1 MQVTLVCFSFIT
13 FVHSVTLKAMPI
25 TAEEA
30 FQEAASKILDTTTFV
45 RAVLSGRRRNMSVD
59 FERIDIRPVEIKGV
73 LHLQLMQ
80 NDGRATTTKNL
91 LPSALEVDQLLTSG
105 YANILIES
113 TQEAYSIRVTKSGDA
128 QVHTEKRALE
138 QNFSHDKKKDRL
150 LDASDPFLREVGI
163 ADAKGVIKPS
173 RQDKYKQVEEF
184 LRLLSPALNAAIEA
198 GQIHKP
204 TPANPLRIT
213 DLGCGHAYLTFAA
226 HQFLLSSGIPVVVT
240 GIDVRP
246 ESRDRNNAI
255 AQKLGIASS
264 ISFKAE
270 EISKTT
276 SDAADI
282 AIALHAC
289 DTATDDAIAWAVN
302 GGAKLLL
309 IAPCCHHD
317 IQKQI
322 DAAPEPWG
330 ALTKFGLMKER
341 LGDLLTDSFRA
352 QLLRIVGYRV
362 EVIEFVGGEHTPR
375 NLMIRAV
382 KTDAKP
388 EQIDVDRYLEITAQ
402 WGVKPALEKKLS
414 TLNIR

>member
-1 MQVTLVCFSFIT
+1 
-13 FVHSVTLKAMPI
+13 MPI

-105 YANILIES
+105 YANILVES

-138 QNFSHDKKKDRL
+138 QNLSHDKKKERL

-184 LRLLSPALNAAIEA
+184 LRILSPALNAAIEA

-226 HQFLLSSGIPVVVT
+226 HQFLMNSGIPVVVT
-240 GIDVRP
+240 GIDIRP

-276 SDAADI
+276 ADAADI

-388 EQIDVDRYLEITAQ
+388 EQIDIDRYLEITAQ

>member
-1 MQVTLVCFSFIT
+1 MKRVQRLFHLADS
-13 FVHSVTLKAMPI
+13 MPI
-25 TAEEA
+25 TREEA
-30 FQEAASKILDTTTFV
+30 FTEAASKILDTNSFV
-45 RAVLSGRRRNMSVD
+45 RAVLSGRRRNMTVD
-59 FERIDIRPVEIKGV
+59 FERIDIRLVEIKGV

-91 LPSALEVDQLLTSG
+91 LPSMIEVDQLLNSG
-105 YANILIES
+105 YANIMVE
-113 TQEAYSIRVTKSGDA
+113 TTDEVYSIRVTKSGDA
-128 QVHTEKRALE
+128 QVHTEKRKSE
-138 QNFSHDKKKDRL
+138 QNLLHDRKKERL
-150 LDASDPFLREVGI
+150 LDSNDPFLREVGI
-163 ADAKGVIKPS
+163 SDAKGVIKPS

-204 TPANPLRIT
+204 TKENPIRIT

-226 HQFLLSSGIPVVVT
+226 HQFLINSGIPVVVT

-246 ESRDRNNAI
+246 DSRDRNNKI
-255 AQKLGIASS
+255 AEKLGITKT
-264 ISFKAE
+264 INFKAE

-276 SDAADI
+276 AETADI

-302 GGAKLLL
+302 GGSKLLL

-330 ALTKFGLMKER
+330 AITKFGLMKER
-341 LGDLLTDSFRA
+341 LGDLLTDSLRA
-352 QLLRIVGYRV
+352 QLLRLVGYRV

-388 EQIDVDRYLEITAQ
+388 EQIDINRYCEITAQ
-402 WGVKPALEKKLS
+402 WGVTPALEKKLS

>member
-1 MQVTLVCFSFIT
+1 
-13 FVHSVTLKAMPI
+13 MPI
-25 TAEEA
+25 TREEA
-30 FQEAASKILDTTTFV
+30 FQEAASKILDTSTFV

-80 NDGRATTTKNL
+80 SDGRATTEKNL
-91 LPSALEVDQLLTSG
+91 LPSAIEVDQLLNSG
-105 YANILIES
+105 YANITVES
-113 TQEAYSIRVTKSGDA
+113 TYEAYSIRITKSGDA

-138 QNFSHDKKKDRL
+138 QNLAHDKKKDRL
-150 LDASDPFLREVGI
+150 LDAGDPFLREVGI

-184 LRLLSPALNAAIEA
+184 LRLLSPALNAAIDA

-204 TPANPLRIT
+204 TPQNPLRIT

-226 HQFLLSSGIPVVVT
+226 HQFLMNSGIPVLVT

-246 ESRDRNNAI
+246 DSRDRNNAI
-255 AQKLGIASS
+255 AEKLGITST

-276 SDAADI
+276 ADSADI

-352 QLLRIVGYRV
+352 QLLRLVGYRV

-388 EQIDVDRYLEITAQ
+388 EQLDIDRYLEITAQ
-402 WGVKPALEKKLS
+402 WGVKPALEQKLS

>member
-1 MQVTLVCFSFIT
+1 
-13 FVHSVTLKAMPI
+13 MPLNL
-25 TAEEA
+25 EEA
-30 FQEAASKILDTTTFV
+30 LIEAASRILKTQSFV
-45 RAVLSGRRRNMSVD
+45 RAVLSGRRRNMVVD

-73 LHLQLMQ
+73 LNLQLMQ

-91 LPSALEVDQLLTSG
+91 APSAVEIDQLLNSG
-105 YANILIES
+105 YANIMVES
-113 TQEAYSIRVTKSGDA
+113 TEEAYSIRITKSGDA
-128 QVHTEKRALE
+128 QVHIEKRKSE
-138 QNFSHDKKKDRL
+138 QNLSHDKKKDRL
-150 LDASDPFLREVGI
+150 LDSNDPFLREVGI

-184 LRLLSPALNAAIEA
+184 LRLLSPALNSAIEA

-204 TPANPLRIT
+204 TVQNPLRIT

-226 HQFLLSSGIPVVVT
+226 HQYLIKSGIPVVVT
-240 GIDVRP
+240 GIDIRP
-246 ESRDRNNAI
+246 DSRDRNNAI
-255 AQKLGIASS
+255 AVKLGITET

-276 SDAADI
+276 SESADI

-302 GGAKLLL
+302 GQAKLLL

-322 DAAPEPWG
+322 EVAPEPWG
-330 ALTKFGLMKER
+330 AITKFGLMKER
-341 LGDLLTDSFRA
+341 LGDLLTDSLRA
-352 QLLRIVGYRV
+352 QLLRLVGYRV

-388 EQIDVDRYLEITAQ
+388 DKLDIDRYLEITAQ
-402 WGVKPALEKKLS
+402 WGVTPVLEKKLS

>member
-1 MQVTLVCFSFIT
+1 MQISLEDA
-13 FVHSVTLKAMPI
+13 L
-25 TAEEA
+25 
-30 FQEAASKILDTTTFV
+30 AAASSKILDTQTFV
-45 RAVLSGRRRNMSVD
+45 RAVLSGRRRNMQVD
-59 FERIDIRPVEIKGV
+59 FERVDIRLVEIKGM
-73 LHLQLMQ
+73 LNLQLMQ

-91 LPSALEVDQLLTSG
+91 LPQQLAVEELLNSG
-105 YANILIES
+105 YANITVES
-113 TQEAYSIRVTKSGDA
+113 THEAYSVRITKSGDA
-128 QVHTEKRALE
+128 QVHTEKRESE
-138 QNFSHDKKKDRL
+138 QNLAHDKKKERL
-150 LDASDPFLREVGI
+150 LDATDPFLREVGI

-173 RQDKYKQVEEF
+173 RQDKYTQVEEF
-184 LRLLSPALNAAIEA
+184 LRLLSPTLNAAIEA

-204 TPANPLRIT
+204 TAQNPLRIT

-226 HQFLLSSGIPVVVT
+226 HQFLMKSGIPVLVT

-246 ESRDRNNAI
+246 DSRDRNNAI
-255 AQKLGIASS
+255 AQNLGISTT
-264 ISFKAE
+264 IDFKAE

-276 SDAADI
+276 AGAADV

-322 DAAPEPWG
+322 ESAPEPWG
-330 ALTKFGLMKER
+330 AMTKFGLMKER
-341 LGDLLTDSFRA
+341 LGDLLTDSLRA

-388 EQIDVDRYLEITAQ
+388 EKLDIDRYLEITAQ
-402 WGVKPALEKKLS
+402 WGLTPALEKKLP

>member
-1 MQVTLVCFSFIT
+1 MKRVQRLFHLADS
-13 FVHSVTLKAMPI
+13 MPI
-25 TAEEA
+25 TREEA
-30 FQEAASKILDTTTFV
+30 FTEAASKILDTNSFV
-45 RAVLSGRRRNMSVD
+45 RAVLSGRRRNMTVD
-59 FERIDIRPVEIKGV
+59 FERIDIRLVEIKGV

-91 LPSALEVDQLLTSG
+91 LPSMIEVDQLLNSG
-105 YANILIES
+105 YANIMVE
-113 TQEAYSIRVTKSGDA
+113 TTDEVYSIRVTKSGDA
-128 QVHTEKRALE
+128 QVHTEKRKSE
-138 QNFSHDKKKDRL
+138 QNLSHDRKKERL
-150 LDASDPFLREVGI
+150 LDSNDPFLREVGI
-163 ADAKGVIKPS
+163 SDAKGVIKPS

-204 TPANPLRIT
+204 TKENPIRIT

-226 HQFLLSSGIPVVVT
+226 HQFLINSGIPVVVT

-246 ESRDRNNAI
+246 DSRDRNNKI
-255 AQKLGIASS
+255 AEKLGITKT
-264 ISFKAE
+264 INFKAE

-276 SDAADI
+276 AETADI

-302 GGAKLLL
+302 GGSKLLL

-322 DAAPEPWG
+322 DSAPEPWG
-330 ALTKFGLMKER
+330 AITKFGLMKER
-341 LGDLLTDSFRA
+341 LGDLLTDSLRA
-352 QLLRIVGYRV
+352 QLLRLVGYRV

-388 EQIDVDRYLEITAQ
+388 EQIDIDRYCEITAQ
-402 WGVKPALEKKLS
+402 WGVTPALEKKLS

>member
-1 MQVTLVCFSFIT
+1 
-13 FVHSVTLKAMPI
+13 MPI
-25 TAEEA
+25 TREEA
-30 FQEAASKILDTTTFV
+30 FQEAASKILDTATFV

-73 LHLQLMQ
+73 LNLQLMQ
-80 NDGRATTTKNL
+80 SDGRTTTAKNL
-91 LPSALEVDQLLTSG
+91 LPSAIEVDQLLNSG
-105 YANILIES
+105 YANIMVES
-113 TQEAYSIRVTKSGDA
+113 TFEAYSVRVTKSGDA

-138 QNFSHDKKKDRL
+138 QNLSHDKKKDRL

-184 LRLLSPALNAAIEA
+184 LRLLSPALNAAIDA

-204 TPANPLRIT
+204 TADNPLRIT

-226 HQFLLSSGIPVVVT
+226 HQFLMNSGIPVVVT
-240 GIDVRP
+240 GIDIRP
-246 ESRDRNNAI
+246 DSRDRNNAI
-255 AQKLGIASS
+255 AEKLGITKT

-276 SDAADI
+276 SESADI

-352 QLLRIVGYRV
+352 QLLRLVGYRV
-362 EVIEFVGGEHTPR
+362 EVIEFIGGEHTPR

-388 EQIDVDRYLEITAQ
+388 EQLDIDRYLEITAQ

>member
-1 MQVTLVCFSFIT
+1 MQIT
-13 FVHSVTLKAMPI
+13 REDALAKASARI
-25 TAEEA
+25 A
-30 FQEAASKILDTTTFV
+30 DTSSFV
-45 RAVLSGRRRNMSVD
+45 RAVLSGRRRNMQVE
-59 FERIDIRPVEIKGV
+59 FERIDIRLVEIKGV

-91 LPSALEVDQLLTSG
+91 LPEQLLIDQLIDSG
-105 YANILIES
+105 YANIMVES
-113 TQEAYSIRVTKSGDA
+113 TSEAYSVRITKSGDA
-128 QVHTEKRALE
+128 LVSTEKRQSK
-138 QNFSHDKKKDRL
+138 QNLSHDKKKERL
-150 LDASDPFLREVGI
+150 LDSHDPFLREVGI
-163 ADAKGVIKPS
+163 ADANGAIKPS

-184 LRLLSPALNAAIEA
+184 LRLLSPTLNSAIEA

-204 TPANPLRIT
+204 TQENPLRIT

-226 HQFLLSSGIPVVVT
+226 HQFLMTTGIPVVVT
-240 GIDVRP
+240 GIDIRP
-246 ESRDRNNAI
+246 DSRDRNNAI
-255 AQKLGIASS
+255 AEKLGISS
-264 ISFKAE
+264 TITFKAE

-276 SDAADI
+276 ADSADI

-352 QLLRIVGYRV
+352 QLLRIIGYRV
-362 EVIEFVGGEHTPR
+362 EVIEFVAGEHTPR

-382 KTDAKP
+382 KTGAKP
-388 EQIDVDRYLEITAQ
+388 DQLDIDRYLEITGQ
-402 WGVKPALEKKLS
+402 WGVTPSLEKKLP

>member
-1 MQVTLVCFSFIT
+1 
-13 FVHSVTLKAMPI
+13 MPI
-25 TAEEA
+25 TREEA
-30 FQEAASKILDTTTFV
+30 FNEAASRILDTSTFV
-45 RAVLSGRRRNMSVD
+45 RAVFSGRRRNMTVD
-59 FERIDIRPVEIKGV
+59 FERIDLRPVEIKGV
-73 LHLQLMQ
+73 LNLQLMQ

-91 LPSALEVDQLLTSG
+91 LPSALEVDQLLNSG
-105 YANILIES
+105 YANIMVES
-113 TQEAYSIRVTKSGDA
+113 TNEAYSIRITKSGDA
-128 QVHTEKRALE
+128 QVHTEKRQSE
-138 QNFSHDKKKDRL
+138 QNLSHDKKKDRL
-150 LDASDPFLREVGI
+150 LESNDPFLREVGI

-184 LRLLSPALNAAIEA
+184 LRLLSPALNAAIDA

-204 TPANPLRIT
+204 TKENPLRIT

-226 HQFLLSSGIPVVVT
+226 HQFLLKSGIPVVVT

-246 ESRDRNNAI
+246 DSRDRNNAI
-255 AQKLGIASS
+255 AEKLGITQT
-264 ISFKAE
+264 ITFKAE

-276 SDAADI
+276 SENADI

-388 EQIDVDRYLEITAQ
+388 EQLDIDRYLEITAQ

>member
-1 MQVTLVCFSFIT
+1 
-13 FVHSVTLKAMPI
+13 MPI
-25 TAEEA
+25 TREEA
-30 FQEAASKILDTTTFV
+30 FQEAASKILDTATFV
-45 RAVLSGRRRNMSVD
+45 RAVLSGRRRNMSVE

-73 LHLQLMQ
+73 LNLQLMQ
-80 NDGRATTTKNL
+80 SDGRTTTAKNL
-91 LPSALEVDQLLTSG
+91 LPSAIEVDQLLNSG
-105 YANILIES
+105 YANIMVES
-113 TQEAYSIRVTKSGDA
+113 TFEAYSIRVTKSGDA

-138 QNFSHDKKKDRL
+138 QNLSHDKKKDRL

-184 LRLLSPALNAAIEA
+184 LRLLSPALNAAIDA

-204 TPANPLRIT
+204 TADNPLRIT

-226 HQFLLSSGIPVVVT
+226 HQFLMNSGIPVVVT
-240 GIDVRP
+240 GIDIRP
-246 ESRDRNNAI
+246 DSRDRNNAI
-255 AQKLGIASS
+255 AEKLGITKT

-276 SDAADI
+276 SDSADI

-352 QLLRIVGYRV
+352 QLLRLVGYRV
-362 EVIEFVGGEHTPR
+362 EVIEFIGGEHTPR

-388 EQIDVDRYLEITAQ
+388 EQLDIDRYLEITAQ
-402 WGVKPALEKKLS
+402 WGIKPALEKKLS

>member
-1 MQVTLVCFSFIT
+1 MQIT
-13 FVHSVTLKAMPI
+13 R
-25 TAEEA
+25 
-30 FQEAASKILDTTTFV
+30 EAALAEASTRIVGTSAFV
-45 RAVLSGRRRNMSVD
+45 RAVLSGRRRNMQVS

-91 LPSALEVDQLLTSG
+91 LPEQVAVDQLLDSG
-105 YANILIES
+105 YANI
-113 TQEAYSIRVTKSGDA
+113 TVVTTTEAYLVRITKSGDA
-128 QVHTEKRALE
+128 QVHTEKRELE
-138 QNFSHDKKKDRL
+138 QNLSHDKKKERL
-150 LDASDPFLREVGI
+150 LDPGDPFLREVGI

-184 LRLLSPALNAAIEA
+184 LRLLSPTLNAAIEA

-204 TPANPLRIT
+204 TADKPLRIT

-226 HQFLLSSGIPVVVT
+226 HQFLIKSGISVKVT

-246 ESRDRNNAI
+246 DSRDRNNAI
-255 AQKLGIASS
+255 AEKLGITET
-264 ISFKAE
+264 ITFKAE

-276 SDAADI
+276 SDSADI

-330 ALTKFGLMKER
+330 AMTKFGLMRER

-388 EQIDVDRYLEITAQ
+388 DSLDIERYREMTAQ
-402 WGVKPALEKKLS
+402 WGVTPALEKKIP

>member
-1 MQVTLVCFSFIT
+1 MATSKEDAFI
-13 FVHSVTLKAMPI
+13 
-25 TAEEA
+25 EA
-30 FQEAASKILDTTTFV
+30 RSRILESSSFV
-45 RAVLSGRRRNMSVD
+45 RAVLSGRRRNMQVD
-59 FERIDIRPVEIKGV
+59 YERIDIRLIEIKGV

-80 NDGRATTTKNL
+80 NDGRTTTAKNL
-91 LPSALEVDQLLTSG
+91 LPELGLVDQLLDSG
-105 YANILIES
+105 YANIMVES
-113 TQEAYSIRVTKSGDA
+113 TSEAYSVRITKSGDA
-128 QVHTEKRALE
+128 QIHIEKRQSE
-138 QNFSHDKKKDRL
+138 QNLSHDKKKDRL
-150 LDASDPFLREVGI
+150 LDPSDPFLREVGI
-163 ADAKGVIKPS
+163 ADTKGAIKPS

-184 LRLLSPALNAAIEA
+184 LRLLSPTLNAAIEA
-198 GQIHKP
+198 GQIHNP
-204 TPANPLRIT
+204 TKENPLRIT

-226 HQFLLSSGIPVVVT
+226 HQYLMKSGIPVEVT

-246 ESRDRNNAI
+246 DSRDRNNAI
-255 AQKLGIASS
+255 AEKLGITST
-264 ISFKAE
+264 ITFKAE

-276 SDAADI
+276 ADAADI

-322 DAAPEPWG
+322 ESAPEPWG

-382 KTDAKP
+382 KTGAKP
-388 EQIDVDRYLEITAQ
+388 EKLDIDRYLQITAE
-402 WGVKPALEKKLS
+402 WGVTPALEKKLP

>member
-1 MQVTLVCFSFIT
+1 
-13 FVHSVTLKAMPI
+13 MPI
-25 TAEEA
+25 TREEA
-30 FQEAASKILDTTTFV
+30 FNEAASRILDTSTFV
-45 RAVLSGRRRNMSVD
+45 RAVFSGRRRNMTVD
-59 FERIDIRPVEIKGV
+59 FERIDLRPVEIKGV
-73 LHLQLMQ
+73 LNLQLMQ

-91 LPSALEVDQLLTSG
+91 LPSALEVDQLLNSG
-105 YANILIES
+105 FANITIES
-113 TQEAYSIRVTKSGDA
+113 TFEAYSIRITKSGDA
-128 QVHTEKRALE
+128 QVHIEKRQSE
-138 QNFSHDKKKDRL
+138 QYLSHDKKKDRL
-150 LDASDPFLREVGI
+150 LDSNDPFLREVGI

-184 LRLLSPALNAAIEA
+184 LRLLSPALNAAIDA

-204 TPANPLRIT
+204 TKENPLRIT

-226 HQFLLSSGIPVVVT
+226 HQFLLNSGIPVVVT

-246 ESRDRNNAI
+246 DSRDRNNTI
-255 AQKLGIASS
+255 ADKLGITQT
-264 ISFKAE
+264 ITFKAE

-276 SDAADI
+276 SENADV

-388 EQIDVDRYLEITAQ
+388 EQLDIDRYLEITAQ

>member
-1 MQVTLVCFSFIT
+1 
-13 FVHSVTLKAMPI
+13 MPI
-25 TAEEA
+25 TREEA
-30 FQEAASKILDTTTFV
+30 FQEAASKILDTATFV
-45 RAVLSGRRRNMSVD
+45 HAVLSGRRRNMSVE

-73 LHLQLMQ
+73 LNLQLMQ
-80 NDGRATTTKNL
+80 SDGRTTTAKNL
-91 LPSALEVDQLLTSG
+91 LPSAIEVDQLLNSG
-105 YANILIES
+105 YANIMVES
-113 TQEAYSIRVTKSGDA
+113 TFEAYSIRVTKSGDA

-138 QNFSHDKKKDRL
+138 QNLSHDKKKDRL

-184 LRLLSPALNAAIEA
+184 LRLLSPALNAAIDA

-204 TPANPLRIT
+204 TADNPLRIT

-226 HQFLLSSGIPVVVT
+226 HQFLMNSGIPVVVT
-240 GIDVRP
+240 GIDIRP
-246 ESRDRNNAI
+246 DSRDRNNAI
-255 AQKLGIASS
+255 AEKLGITKT

-276 SDAADI
+276 SDSADI

-352 QLLRIVGYRV
+352 QLLRLVGYRV
-362 EVIEFVGGEHTPR
+362 EVIEFIGGEHTPR

-388 EQIDVDRYLEITAQ
+388 EQLDIDRYLEITAQ

>member
-1 MQVTLVCFSFIT
+1 
-13 FVHSVTLKAMPI
+13 MPLNR
-25 TAEEA
+25 EEA
-30 FQEAASKILDTTTFV
+30 LIEAASRILNTQSFV
-45 RAVLSGRRRNMSVD
+45 RAVLSGRRRNMVAD

-73 LHLQLMQ
+73 LNLQLMQ

-91 LPSALEVDQLLTSG
+91 PPSALEIDQLLNSG
-105 YANILIES
+105 YANIMVES
-113 TQEAYSIRVTKSGDA
+113 TEEAYSIRITKSGDA
-128 QVHTEKRALE
+128 QVHIEKRKSE
-138 QNFSHDKKKDRL
+138 QNLSHDKKKDRL
-150 LDASDPFLREVGI
+150 LDSNDPFLREVGI

-184 LRLLSPALNAAIEA
+184 LRLLSPALNSAIEA
-198 GQIHKP
+198 GQIHAP
-204 TPANPLRIT
+204 TTQNPLRIT

-226 HQFLLSSGIPVVVT
+226 HQYLIKSGIPVVVT
-240 GIDVRP
+240 GIDIRP
-246 ESRDRNNAI
+246 DSRDRNNAI
-255 AQKLGIASS
+255 AVKLGITET

-276 SDAADI
+276 SESADI

-302 GGAKLLL
+302 GQAKLLL

-322 DAAPEPWG
+322 EVAPEPWG
-330 ALTKFGLMKER
+330 AITKFGLMKER
-341 LGDLLTDSFRA
+341 LGDLLTDSLRA
-352 QLLRIVGYRV
+352 QLLRLVGYRV

-388 EQIDVDRYLEITAQ
+388 DQLDIDRYLEITAQ
-402 WGVKPALEKKLS
+402 WGVTPVLEKKLS

>member
-1 MQVTLVCFSFIT
+1 MQISRD
-13 FVHSVTLKAMPI
+13 
-25 TAEEA
+25 EA
-30 FQEAASKILDTTTFV
+30 LAAASSKILDTSAFV
-45 RAVLSGRRRNMSVD
+45 RAVLSGRRRNMQVD
-59 FERIDIRPVEIKGV
+59 FERIDIRLIEIKGV
-73 LHLQLMQ
+73 LNLQLMQ
-80 NDGRATTTKNL
+80 SDGRATTTKNL
-91 LPSALEVDQLLTSG
+91 LPQQVAVNELLNSG
-105 YANILIES
+105 YANITVES
-113 TQEAYSIRVTKSGDA
+113 THEAYSVRITKSGDA
-128 QVHTEKRALE
+128 QVHTEKRELE
-138 QNFSHDKKKDRL
+138 QNLAHDKKKDRL
-150 LDASDPFLREVGI
+150 LDSSDPFLREVGI
-163 ADAKGVIKPS
+163 ADAKGLIKPS

-184 LRLLSPALNAAIEA
+184 LRLLSPTLNAAIEA

-204 TPANPLRIT
+204 TAQNPLRIT

-226 HQFLLSSGIPVVVT
+226 HQFLVKSGIPVEVT

-246 ESRDRNNAI
+246 NSRDRNNAI
-255 AQKLGIASS
+255 AQNLGISES
-264 ISFKAE
+264 INFKAE

-276 SDAADI
+276 ADAADV

-322 DAAPEPWG
+322 NSAPEPWG

-341 LGDLLTDSFRA
+341 LGDLLTDSLRA

-382 KTDAKP
+382 KTDGKP
-388 EQIDVDRYLEITAQ
+388 ERIDIDRYLEITAQ
-402 WGVKPALEKKLS
+402 WGLTPALEKKLP

>member
-1 MQVTLVCFSFIT
+1 MQISR
-13 FVHSVTLKAMPI
+13 
-25 TAEEA
+25 
-30 FQEAASKILDTTTFV
+30 EAALAAASSRILDTTTFV
-45 RAVLSGRRRNMSVD
+45 RAVLSGRRRNMQVD
-59 FERIDIRPVEIKGV
+59 FERIDIRLVEIKGV
-73 LHLQLMQ
+73 LNLQLMQ

-91 LPSALEVDQLLTSG
+91 VPQQVIVDELLDSG
-105 YANILIES
+105 YANITVES
-113 TQEAYSIRVTKSGDA
+113 THEAYSIRITKSGDA
-128 QVHTEKRALE
+128 QVHTEKRESE
-138 QNFSHDKKKDRL
+138 QDLAHDKKKDRL
-150 LDASDPFLREVGI
+150 LDSNDPFLREVGI
-163 ADAKGVIKPS
+163 ADAKGIIKPS
-173 RQDKYKQVEEF
+173 KQDKYKQVEEF
-184 LRLLSPALNAAIEA
+184 LRLLSPTLNAAIDA

-204 TPANPLRIT
+204 TVENPLRIT

-226 HQFLLSSGIPVVVT
+226 HQFLINLGIPVLVT

-246 ESRDRNNAI
+246 DSRDRNNAI
-255 AQKLGIASS
+255 AEKLGITKT
-264 ISFKAE
+264 INFKAE
-270 EISKTT
+270 EIAKTT
-276 SDAADI
+276 ADVADV

-322 DAAPEPWG
+322 DIAPEPWG
-330 ALTKFGLMKER
+330 AVTKFGLMKER
-341 LGDLLTDSFRA
+341 LGDLLTDSLRA

-388 EQIDVDRYLEITAQ
+388 DALDIDRYLEITAQ
-402 WGVKPALEKKLS
+402 WAITPALEKKLP

>member
-1 MQVTLVCFSFIT
+1 
-13 FVHSVTLKAMPI
+13 MPI
-25 TAEEA
+25 TREEA
-30 FQEAASKILDTTTFV
+30 FQEAASKILDTSTFV

-80 NDGRATTTKNL
+80 SDGRATTAKNL
-91 LPSALEVDQLLTSG
+91 LPSAIEVDQLLNSG
-105 YANILIES
+105 YANITVES
-113 TQEAYSIRVTKSGDA
+113 TYEAYSIRITKSGDA
-128 QVHTEKRALE
+128 QVHTEKRVLE
-138 QNFSHDKKKDRL
+138 QNLAHDKKKDRL
-150 LDASDPFLREVGI
+150 LDAGDPFLREVGI

-184 LRLLSPALNAAIEA
+184 LRLLSPALNAAIDA

-204 TPANPLRIT
+204 TPQNPLRIT

-226 HQFLLSSGIPVVVT
+226 HQFLINSGIPVLVT

-246 ESRDRNNAI
+246 DSRDRNNAI
-255 AQKLGIASS
+255 AEKLGITST

-276 SDAADI
+276 ADSADI

-352 QLLRIVGYRV
+352 QLLRLVGYRV

-388 EQIDVDRYLEITAQ
+388 EQLDIDRYLEITAQ
-402 WGVKPALEKKLS
+402 WGVKPVLEQKLS

>member
-1 MQVTLVCFSFIT
+1 MQINC
-13 FVHSVTLKAMPI
+13 
-25 TAEEA
+25 
-30 FQEAASKILDTTTFV
+30 EAALSEATSRIVDTGNFV
-45 RAVLSGRRRNMSVD
+45 RAVLSGRRRNMTVD
-59 FERIDIRPVEIKGV
+59 FERIDIRPLEIKGE
-73 LHLQLMQ
+73 LNLQLMQ
-80 NDGRATTTKNL
+80 DDGQVTTAKNF
-91 LPSALEVDQLLTSG
+91 LPEKTFITQLLHSG
-105 YANILIES
+105 YANIMVES
-113 TQEAYSIRVTKSGDA
+113 TTEAYIIRITKSGDA
-128 QVHTEKRALE
+128 QVNIETRSLA
-138 QNFSHDKKKDRL
+138 QNLAHDKKKERL
-150 LDASDPFLREVGI
+150 LDASDPYLREIGI

-184 LRLLSPALNAAIEA
+184 LRILSPSLNAAIEA
-198 GQIHKP
+198 GQIDKP
-204 TPANPLRIT
+204 TLAKPLKIV

-226 HQFLLSSGIPVVVT
+226 HQFLIASGMPVQVT
-240 GIDVRP
+240 GIDVRTD
-246 ESRDRNNAI
+246 SRDRNNAI
-255 AQKLGIASS
+255 AEKLGISKT
-264 ISFKAE
+264 IEFKAE

-276 SDAADI
+276 SENADV

-322 DAAPEPWG
+322 DTAPEPWG

-362 EVIEFVGGEHTPR
+362 EVIEFVAGEHTPR

-388 EQIDVDRYLEITAQ
+388 DALDIARYLAITAQ
-402 WGVKPALEKKLS
+402 WGVAPALEKKLVA
-414 TLNIR
+414 LNIR